1 MNLISR
7 RAAYPGPRASRT
19 RFRPHK
25 VVIVALTAALALL
38 TIAPLAWMVSVAFK
52 DPGSAFTSDLIPA
65 HPTASNFTY
74 VFTQAPFA
82 LYLLNSFFVA
92 GTVTAVALLFHSMAG
107 YALARLHFPGR
118 DIIFLGIFAT
128 LLVSLPVIIVPLFL
142 LVKYFGMLD
151 SYAGLIIPS
160 IFNAFGIFLL
170 RQFYLGIPKEL
181 EEAAVIDGC
190 GHWRVYWHVMLPLAR
205 PTLAA
210 LAVFF
215 FLANWNDF
223 LWPLTI
229 TTNPQLWV
237 VQVGIASFSGQ
248 HGNAWTYVMAA
259 STIAALPTVLLF
271 LIFQRQLVESIK
283 TTGSK

>member
-1 MNLISR
+1 M
-7 RAAYPGPRASRT
+7 
-19 RFRPHK
+19 RFRPK
-25 VVIVALTAALALL
+25 KLAVFVMTAVLALL
-38 TIAPLAWMVSVAFK
+38 TIAPLAWMVSSAFK
-52 DPGSAFTSDLIPA
+52 EAGAAFTTDLIPA
-65 HPTASNFTY
+65 HPTLANFIY

-82 LYLLNSFFVA
+82 LYLFNSFFVA
-92 GTVTAVALLFHSMAG
+92 GTITVVALLFHSMAG
-107 YALARLHFPGR
+107 YALARLNFPGR

-142 LVKYFGMLD
+142 LVKYLGMIN

-170 RQFYLGIPKEL
+170 RQFYLGIPREL
-181 EEAAVIDGC
+181 EEAAIVDGC
-190 GHWRVYWHVMLPLAR
+190 GYWRVYWHVMLPLAR

-229 TTNPQLWV
+229 TTDPHLWV
-237 VQVGIASFSGQ
+237 VQVAIASFSGQ
-248 HGNAWTYVMAA
+248 HGNAWSYVMAA
-259 STIAALPTVLLF
+259 STIAALPTVTLF
-271 LIFQRQLVESIK
+271 LIFQRQFVESIK
-283 TTGSK
+283 TSGSK

>member
-1 MNLISR
+1 MSSTNRTALPTSH
-7 RAAYPGPRASRT
+7 SERT
-19 RFRPHK
+19 RLRSKTIGLF
-25 VVIVALTAALALL
+25 ALTAAIALL
-38 TIAPLAWMVSVAFK
+38 TVAPLAWMLSSAFK
-52 DPGSAFTSDLIPA
+52 DPASAFTSELIPN
-65 HPTASNFTY
+65 HPTLANFIY

-82 LYLLNSFFVA
+82 LYLFNSFFVA
-92 GTVTAVALLFHSMAG
+92 GTVTVIALFFHSMAG
-107 YALARLHFPGR
+107 YALARLNFPGR

-142 LVKYFGMLD
+142 LVKFFGMIN

-170 RQFYLGIPKEL
+170 RQFYLGTPKEL
-181 EEAAVIDGC
+181 EEAAIMDGC
-190 GHWRVYWHVMLPLAR
+190 GYWRVYWHIMLPLAR

-237 VQVGIASFSGQ
+237 VQVGISAFSGQ
-248 HGNAWTYVMAA
+248 HGNAWSYVMAA
-259 STIAALPTVLLF
+259 STIAALPTVTLF
-271 LIFQRQLVESIK
+271 LVFQRQLVESIK
-283 TTGSK
+283 TSGSK